1 MKTIKLLSLSFIA
14 LLTFSACSNDD
25 DAPELINQEEVITT
39 LNVYLTPEGGTE
51 ILAFSYNDLDADGLN
66 PEKTTTPLSA
76 NTTYT
81 GRVEFLN
88 KLEDPA
94 EDITVEVREE
104 GDEHQVF
111 YLPSTSLDLT
121 TTYLDNDV
129 DGNPIGIEF
138 MLETRN
144 ASSGILTFILIH
156 DGNKF
161 AAGASEGILSDSVG
175 GETDIETTFDVSIE

>member
-1 MKTIKLLSLSFIA
+1 MKLLSLSLIA
-14 LLTFSACSNDD
+14 LLTFSACSSDD

-51 ILAFSYNDLDADGLN
+51 MLAFSYNDLDADGLN
-66 PEKTTTPLSA
+66 PEKTTMPLSA

-104 GDEHQVF
+104 GNEHQVF
-111 YLPSTSLDLT
+111 YLPSTSLDLN
-121 TTYLDNDV
+121 TTYLDTDV
-129 DGNPIGIEF
+129 DGNPIGVEF
-138 MLETRN
+138 RLQTTTVSN
-144 ASSGILTFILIH
+144 GILTFILIH

-175 GETDIETTFDVSIE
+175 GETDIEATFDVTIQ